1 MGILRIIASFIAA
14 TVIGAI
20 LVTAAQTQVNLQ
32 SLIAIGAE
40 ISFGVRLD
48 ATLRD
53 LSAVGPIMGGV
64 LGLGFLIA
72 FATTGM
78 IVRHAASLRLLG
90 YPLAGAAAVIVALY
104 AIQWLFAWRLDSIIT
119 PFAATRSFAG
129 LAVMALGGAIAGLAY
144 AQMLGQPTRRA

>member
-90 YPLAGAAAVIVALY
+90 YTVAGAAAVIAALY